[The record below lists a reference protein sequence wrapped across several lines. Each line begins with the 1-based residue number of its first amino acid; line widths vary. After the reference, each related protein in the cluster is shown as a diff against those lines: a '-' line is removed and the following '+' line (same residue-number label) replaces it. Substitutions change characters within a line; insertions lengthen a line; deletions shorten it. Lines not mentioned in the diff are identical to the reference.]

1 MFTQLALAGLVSV
14 LNFGIHALTTGLI
27 VIATQ
32 RAIRLTYAMGVFG
45 RVTVLLLIAVTVLT
59 AAHVLEVGVWAIFF
73 GAMGVAPQGDIAVYD
88 FAFEN
93 YVALG
98 YGDAVPPSDRRLYA
112 PLCSLNG
119 LLLIGWSVAII
130 FEVLRLA
137 EVRIGRRR
145 HRRRPGG

>member
-1 MFTQLALAGLVSV
+1 MLTQLTLAGLVSV
-14 LNFGIHALTTGLI
+14 LNFGIHAVTTGLI
-27 VIATQ
+27 VIATR
-32 RAIRLTYAMGVFG
+32 RAAAISRELGVFG

-59 AAHVLEVGVWAIFF
+59 AAHMLEVGVWAMFF
-73 GAMGVAPQGDIAVYD
+73 SATGVAPHGDIAVYD

-98 YGDAVPPSDRRLYA
+98 YGDTVPPPDKRLYA

-137 EVRIGRRR
+137 EVQITRRR
-145 HRRRPGG
+145 HR